1 MRLITAALF
10 ALPLL
15 GAPLAGRAAV
25 PGPAVGSGNTAPLEP
40 TVAHPD
46 EAPCVVTLFQGAQ
59 FGASDVDY
67 SYTPGACPGPWAKV
81 VFGLDTSVQA
91 GIQYDRTTTV
101 WLGGVNL
108 LFGTTAEPNPGL
120 GPSWHVERDVTDLT
134 ALLTTAQTGHVII
147 YNYMNSTD
155 TSAITTAAT
164 LTFYPATKAYPAP
177 VVPDQVIA
185 LAASANGDTVALS
198 GPGNALSRTVTLPR
212 NVERA
217 RIDVLSQGQIGDEFW
232 YTCVPNA
239 QAAELDTCGGG
250 PFRES
255 EVAVDGRPAGFAPV
269 YPWIFTGGIDPY
281 LWAPIA
287 GVQTLDFVPQSI
299 ELTPFAGLLDNGAP
313 HTISLS
319 VDGANNYFSATA
331 TLYLYLDHA
340 ATTDTGS
347 VLADTI
353 GAAPSPTPTVKLGS
367 TDPAGNLPAEV
378 DTTVLRDGSVSG
390 LLHTSHGAVTTVV
403 RQNTSFV
410 SRQGFL
416 VGPALDEQT
425 VQQTTNRSQIVD
437 TIDAA
442 GERQV
447 ASYEKFPL
455 SVAFDYVV
463 AKDGSA
469 TQVASINQELLTD
482 LLTTQNGAVLSQAL
496 LDEAVIPTD
505 TLDISA
511 AGFISGHTGMS
522 STALYASGG
531 SDGCLTRRLAAA
543 NSVLTK
549 LSQTA
554 SCDEAA
560 LAKAAALGR

>member
-1 MRLITAALF
+1 MRLIAVVLL

-15 GAPLAGRAAV
+15 GPPVAAEAA
-25 PGPAVGSGNTAPLEP
+25 GPAVGSGNTAPLEP
-40 TVAHPD
+40 AVAHPN
-46 EAPCVVTLFQGAQ
+46 ETPCVVTLFQGAT

-101 WLGGVNL
+101 WLAGVNV
-108 LFGTTAEPNPGL
+108 LFGTTSEPNPGL
-120 GPSWHVERDVTDLT
+120 APSWHVERDVTDLT
-134 ALLTTAQTGHVII
+134 SLLTSAQTGHIII

-155 TSAITTAAT
+155 TSAITTGAT

-185 LAASANGDTVALS
+185 LASSAAGDTVSLS
-198 GPGNALSRTVTLPR
+198 GPGNALSRTVSLPR

-239 QAAELDTCGGG
+239 QAAALDTCGGG

-255 EVAVDGRPAGFAPV
+255 EVAVDGKPAGFAPV

-287 GVQTLDFVPQSI
+287 GVQTLNFVPQSI

-319 VDGANNYFSATA
+319 VNGANNYFSATA
-331 TLYLYLDHA
+331 TLYLYLDHGA
-340 ATTDTGS
+340 AADTGA

-353 GAAPSPTPTVKLGS
+353 GAAPTPTPTVKLGS

-378 DTTVLRDGSVSG
+378 NTTVLRDGSVSG

-410 SRQGFL
+410 SRQSFL

-425 VQQTTNRSQIVD
+425 VKQTTNYAQIVD
-437 TIDAA
+437 TIDGA

-447 ASYEKFPL
+447 ASYERFPL
-455 SVAFDYVV
+455 TVAFDYAV
-463 AKDGSA
+463 AADGSA
-469 TQVASINQELLTD
+469 SQVASVSQELLTN
-482 LLTTQNGAVLSQAL
+482 LLTTQNGAVVSQAL

-511 AGFISGHTGMS
+511 AGYISGHTGMS
-522 STALYASGG
+522 STGLYAAGG
-531 SDGCLTRRLAAA
+531 TTGCLTRRLAAA

-549 LSQTA
+549 LNQST
-554 SCDEAA
+554 SCDDSA
-560 LAKAAALGR
+560 LAKAAALSR

>member
-1 MRLITAALF
+1 MRLIAILLAV
-10 ALPLL
+10 PLL
-15 GAPLAGRAAV
+15 GAPLGARAA
-25 PGPAVGSGNTAPLEP
+25 GPVVGGGNTAPLEP
-40 TVAHPD
+40 AVAHPD
-46 EAPCVVTLFQGAQ
+46 ETPCVVSLFKGAT

-81 VFGLDTSVQA
+81 VFGLDTSVQP

-101 WLGGVNL
+101 WLAGVNL
-108 LFGTTAEPNPGL
+108 LFGTTSEPNPKL

-134 ALLTTAQTGHVII
+134 ALLTSAQTGHILI
-147 YNYMNSTD
+147 QNYMNSTD

-164 LTFYPATKAYPAP
+164 LTFYPASRAYSAP

-185 LAASANGDTVALS
+185 LASSADGDTVSLS
-198 GPGNALSRTVTLPR
+198 GPGNVLSKTVTLPR

-239 QAAELDTCGGG
+239 QAAALDTCGGG

-319 VDGANNYFSATA
+319 VNGANNYFSATA
-331 TLYLYLDHA
+331 TLYLYLDHGA
-340 ATTDTGS
+340 AADTGS

-353 GAAPSPTPTVKLGS
+353 GAAPSPTPTVKLES
-367 TDPAGNLPAEV
+367 TDPAGNLSAAV
-378 DTTVLRDGSVSG
+378 NTTVLRDGSVTG
-390 LLHTSHGAVTTVV
+390 VLHTSHGLVTTVV

-410 SRQGFL
+410 SRQSFL

-425 VQQTTNRSQIVD
+425 VTQTTDRAQIID
-437 TIDAA
+437 TIDGA
-442 GERQV
+442 GERQ
-447 ASYEKFPL
+447 AAAYERFPL
-455 SVAFDYVV
+455 TVAFDYAV
-463 AKDGSA
+463 AGNGSA
-469 TQVASINQELLTD
+469 RQVASVTQELLTS
-482 LLTTQNGAVLSQAL
+482 LLTTQNGVVVSQAL

-511 AGFISGHTGMS
+511 AGYISGHTGMS
-522 STALYASGG
+522 STGLYAAGG
-531 SDGCLTRRLAAA
+531 TEGCLTRHLAAA
-543 NSVLTK
+543 NSMLTK
-549 LSQTA
+549 LNQST
-554 SCDEAA
+554 SCDDPA
-560 LAKAAALGR
+560 LAKAAALSK